1 MSCGV
6 RKTRRRGRLGEGR
19 GWLEGVA
26 TQGVFRVGGGPA
38 RHFTP
43 QTRRRI
49 YYFTLRLAGVS
60 QPHLPASTFGA
71 AAHEVQKLLGIIRR
85 RNNAKAQTRKK
96 QSGSV
101 RHRARLHGYELFL
114 RPS

>member
-60 QPHLPASTFGA
+60 QPHLPAPTFGA
-71 AAHEVQKLLGIIRR
+71 AAHEVYGLLVIARR
-85 RNNAKAQTRKK
+85 RKNAEAQTWKK
-96 QSGSV
+96 QLGSFGS
-101 RHRARLHGYELFL
+101 RARLHGNELFL
-114 RPS
+114 RSP

>member
-1 MSCGV
+1 MQNPQ
-6 RKTRRRGRLGEGR
+6 
-19 GWLEGVA
+19 GWA
-26 TQGVFRVGGGPA
+26 TQRRFSELGAAA

-71 AAHEVQKLLGIIRR
+71 SAHEVQKLLVIIRR

-101 RHRARLHGYELFL
+101 RHRARLHGNELFL
-114 RPS
+114 RPA